1 VAVAVVA
8 AVAVEV
14 VGMMIMMGTSFYSSA
29 GLTAEG

>member
-14 VGMMIMMGTSFYSSA
+14 VGMMMMGTSFYSSA